1 MRMFTNV
8 LVTGAI
14 LAMAPLATAQDA
26 PAKATAMKANAGDFV
41 DADRSEAAIKKGIE
55 ALAASRQAYRNADAI
70 SESITIEV
78 SSPMGQEKVSLK
90 SAYEKADFRIEMDGQ
105 MEITGIGNEVF
116 MTIPQSTD
124 KYMSQSAQP
133 SGSMET
139 VLMQMTGGGGIP
151 DPAVPFRLGKAKLQP
166 KEIPGLLSM
175 GAVMNPMLKG
185 YRTTAAGSQVLLEG
199 QGGSSIVSING
210 KTGLVDRID
219 ISATPPGAPPEFK
232 MDLAFII
239 DAKVMKSL
247 GRPIAFDSTGRTKVA
262 GMQELFPQPK
272 SLSKGQ
278 AAPDFDLELL
288 DGGKVSLASLR
299 GSVVVLDF
307 WATWCGPCRAG
318 MPAMNE
324 LAEWA
329 ASSGSDIKVFAV
341 NVGEPKEKAEQYWKG
356 EKFSFPCLLD
366 PDNQAAMVYNASSIP
381 LTVVIGPDGKVAEI
395 EVGLSFNPRD
405 EASKAKHLEEMQAKL
420 QAMASKK
427 G

>member
-1 MRMFTNV
+1 MRMLTNV
-8 LVTGAI
+8 LITGAI
-14 LAMAPLATAQDA
+14 LAMTPLVSAQDA
-26 PAKATAMKANAGDFV
+26 PAKATAMKASAGDFV
-41 DADRSEAAIKKGIE
+41 DADRSEAAIKNGID
-55 ALAASRQAYRNADAI
+55 ALAASRQAYRNASAI

-78 SSPMGQEKVSLK
+78 NSPMGQEKISMK

-105 MEITGIGNEVF
+105 MQITGIGNELF

-124 KYMSQSAQP
+124 KYMSQSVQP

-139 VLMQMTGGGGIP
+139 ALMQVTGGGGIP
-151 DPAVPFRLGKAKLQP
+151 DPAVPFRLGKAKLEP
-166 KEIPGLLSM
+166 NEIPGLLSM
-175 GAVMNPMLKG
+175 GAVMNPKLKG
-185 YRTTAAGSQVLLEG
+185 FRTTTTGSQVLLEG
-199 QGGSSIVSING
+199 EGGTSIVSING

-219 ISATPPGAPPEFK
+219 ISAKPPGAPPNFK
-232 MDLAFII
+232 MDLAFVI

-247 GRPIAFDSTGRTKVA
+247 AQPITFDGEGKTKV
-262 GMQELFPQPK
+262 GRMEELFPQPK
-272 SLSKGQ
+272 SLSKGE
-278 AAPDFDLELL
+278 AAPAFDLELL

-329 ASSGSDIKVFAV
+329 ASSGSNIKVFAV

-356 EKFSFPCLLD
+356 EKFGFPCLLD
-366 PDNQAAMVYNASSIP
+366 PDNQAAMAYNASSIP
-381 LTVVIGPDGKVAEI
+381 LTVVIGPDGTVAEI

-405 EASKAKHLEEMQAKL
+405 EASKVTHLEKMKAML
-420 QAMASKK
+420 QAMAAKK